1 MGGTSYYRTFLT
13 ESKLKLYCLDNFF
26 RLVEI
31 KNIDL
36 KNIEGASM
44 FDHIKIEGKIINIY
58 YQILRIKENNISN
71 DYYMYSTEKME
82 NSDLPEFN
90 KLLINN
96 GIPKLKIKNVEGD
109 RVSTLI
115 AKIFFII
122 FVIVIF
128 VAIISNMIR

>member
-1 MGGTSYYRTFLT
+1 
-13 ESKLKLYCLDNFF
+13 
-26 RLVEI
+26 
-31 KNIDL
+31 
-36 KNIEGASM
+36 M
-44 FDHIKIEGKIINIY
+44 FDNIMIEGKIINIY

-71 DYYMYSTEKME
+71 GYYMYSTEKME

-96 GIPKLKIKNVEGD
+96 GISELKRKNAEGD
-109 RVSTLI
+109 RVSTII

-128 VAIISNMIR
+128 VAIILNMLR